1 MRVAATLI
9 LGSFFV
15 WAQQPLSLKQAVE
28 IALQK
33 HPQIQAAQSAVSA
46 AATRIQAARSGY
58 LPRLNYSESYQR
70 TNNPVYVF
78 SSLLTQARFTERNFA
93 IPTLNR
99 PDFLNNF
106 QSQLAV
112 EQVIYD
118 AGQTR
123 LAVRSAEL
131 GRSIAGEE
139 ERRTRQGLIAQVVR
153 RYFGAVLAAESLK
166 TAEQAVRSAEA
177 DLERAR
183 ALRSAG
189 LITDTDVLSLQVH
202 LAAMR
207 EQRIRR
213 QADLEVAHAALNDA
227 LGLPLDAAHDLVTA
241 LAPARL
247 SEADLANYEKM
258 AVEQRPETRQAEL
271 AVRLASQQTAL
282 ARASLL
288 PQLAFRA
295 AFETDRQRFVTR
307 GAANWLAAVS
317 LRWNLFNGF
326 ADRERIREA
335 GFLAERAQAQRR
347 EAESQVRLHVRRAW
361 ADWTAAQQRIE
372 VARAA
377 IEQAEESLRIT
388 KNRYEN
394 GLATVTD
401 LLRTEI
407 AVLEARNRYLAAL
420 YDQRVA
426 AAELALAAGV
436 LAADSPVL
444 D

>member
-1 MRVAATLI
+1 MRAGVTLLI
-9 LGSFFV
+9 WSVSLG
-15 WAQQPLSLKQAVE
+15 AQDPLSLKQAVE
-28 IALQK
+28 VALRQ
-33 HPQIQAAQSAVSA
+33 HPQVEAARSATSAAQA
-46 AATRIQAARSGY
+46 RIQAARSGY
-58 LPRLNYSESYQR
+58 LPRLNYSESFQR

-93 IPTLNR
+93 IPALNR

-106 QSQLAV
+106 QSQLAL

-118 AGQTR
+118 GGQTR
-123 LAVRSAEL
+123 LAIRSAEL
-131 GRSIAGEE
+131 GRSIAGED
-139 ERRTRQGLIAQVVR
+139 ERRTRQGLIAHVVR

-166 TAEQAVRSAEA
+166 TAEEAVRSAEA

-189 LITDTDVLSLQVH
+189 LITDADVLSLEVH

-207 EQRIRR
+207 EQLIRR
-213 QADLEVAHAALNDA
+213 QADLEVARAALNDA
-227 LGLPLDAAHDLVTA
+227 LGLPLDTAHTLVTA

-247 SEADLANYEKM
+247 SETDLAQYEKT
-258 AVEQRPETRQAEL
+258 AVEQRPETRQADL

-282 ARASLL
+282 ARTSLL

-347 EAESQVRLHVRRAW
+347 EAESQVRLHVRKAW

-372 VARAA
+372 VAGAA
-377 IEQAEESLRIT
+377 IQQAEESLRIT

-407 AVLEARNRYLAAL
+407 ALLEARNRRLAAL

-436 LAADSPVL
+436 LAPDSPVL